1 MQYAGGA
8 CGYQD
13 VVQQGYGMRTAAISD
28 TLFKQGEGCG
38 GCYEIKCVDSP
49 QWCKLGQPSLIVTA
63 TNNCPPN
70 YYLSSEN
77 GGWCNP
83 PREHF
88 DIARPVFTQIADETA
103 GIVPITYRRYG
114 RYSLLSCL
122 EINQRYKFMS
132 QLNV

>member
-1 MQYAGGA
+1 M
-8 CGYQD
+8 
-13 VVQQGYGMRTAAISD
+13 VQQGYGMRTAAISD

-49 QWCKLGQPSLIVTA
+49 RWCKLGQPSLIVTA